1 MEGHSIT
8 GVQHLHHFSL
18 PIRVISQLCLR
29 VIGTNYV
36 KSERRCWPSASSR
49 DRVDGVI
56 DESLL
61 DGDDD
66 MDFDA
71 ENAQKE
77 TEADE
82 TVNGVLQEYMAD
94 ILGRIKQQIDSRG
107 RPDCY
112 ANGTFWERPKDP
124 LFALQASATRATGVS
139 PTELYHLDVFI
150 WLPDR
155 IQGFSGSF
163 SLLLHPPS

>member
-1 MEGHSIT
+1 MGDFTTLSESDWH
-8 GVQHLHHFSL
+8 
-18 PIRVISQLCLR
+18 QLR
-29 VIGTNYV
+29 Q
-36 KSERRCWPSASSR
+36 ERGEMLLSASPR
-49 DRVDGVI
+49 DSVDSVI

-94 ILGRIKQQIDSRG
+94 ILGRIKRQIESRG
-107 RPDCY
+107 CPDCY
-112 ANGTFWERPKDP
+112 ANGTFWEHPKDP
-124 LFALQASATRATGVS
+124 VRQMVALILQ
-139 PTELYHLDVFI
+139 
-150 WLPDR
+150 
-155 IQGFSGSF
+155 Q
-163 SLLLHPPS
+163 